1 VLCRLGRAYRSAGG
15 GRQTGLHR
23 GGCRW
28 GGGDAISVNVLKSLA
43 RKNAKQVEEKE
54 DDLDLDFE
62 IN

>member
-1 VLCRLGRAYRSAGG
+1 MLPVVDGKLGYIAAVAVGAVV
-15 GRQTGLHR
+15 T
-23 GGCRW
+23 
-28 GGGDAISVNVLKSLA
+28 AISVNVLKRIA